1 MPMNPFDHSIVLI
14 LVAAAVVAAGCF
26 IVAWL
31 DIAIHRSDASLPT
44 QQEMRRHMLCGFY
57 CNPDDRRPV
66 VHRPMGW
73 GWTLN
78 MRREQLVLTLIVMT
92 VLASLAALLICAIP
106 AQ

>member
-14 LVAAAVVAAGCF
+14 LLAAAVVAAGCF

-31 DIAIHRSDASLPT
+31 DIAIHRGHESLPT

-57 CNPDDRRPV
+57 CNPEDPRPV

-92 VLASLAALLICAIP
+92 VLAMLAGVLIALVP
-106 AQ
+106 GQ